1 MPSDRPVTRWRALT
15 LAGLG
20 AILLGLA
27 LALPAGAFA
36 ANTGRDSVLQKP
48 LTQGDVPSPAA
59 AAPSLTTSLQSSS
72 DFFAL
77 LAVQQ
82 ATLTASDAYSGQEFG
97 YQVALS
103 GDTALVGAGN
113 EQGGGAYVFTR
124 SGATW
129 SQQAELSD
137 PNPAS
142 GDDGFGNSVAL
153 DGDTAL
159 VGAPVTI
166 SATDEPAGAVYV
178 FTRSGTT
185 WSEQAELN
193 DPDGA
198 YLDDFGGSVALDGDM
213 ALVGAAP
220 GAYVFTRSGTT
231 WSQQAE
237 LSDPGEASQ
246 NGLGNALALS
256 GDTALVSAPPDTYIF
271 TCSGTGWSQQA
282 QLSGF
287 SGPVAIDGE
296 TALIGTYVFTRSGTT
311 RSQQAELND
320 PSPAAGDSFGIS
332 VALSG
337 DTALVGASNE
347 TVGRHSDVGAAY
359 IFTRSGTSWSKQAEL
374 SASDG
379 TASDFFGQCVA
390 LFGGTAL
397 VGACGQGSGAGA
409 AYLDALTT
417 MVTPK
422 LTLELSGVTS
432 GTLRLGK
439 RVTATGKVTPTS
451 LAGCRVTLTVQ
462 RKLDSK
468 WRRVTSL
475 ARTVSARGTCSAT
488 YKPSKKGSY
497 RLQATITK
505 TAAHTAATTAWRS
518 FRVD

>member
-1 MPSDRPVTRWRALT
+1 MPYRQCRMPSDRPVTRWRALT

-185 WSEQAELN
+185 W
-193 DPDGA
+193 
-198 YLDDFGGSVALDGDM
+198 
-213 ALVGAAP
+213 
-220 GAYVFTRSGTT
+220 
-231 WSQQAE
+231 
-237 LSDPGEASQ
+237 
-246 NGLGNALALS
+246 
-256 GDTALVSAPPDTYIF
+256 
-271 TCSGTGWSQQA
+271 
-282 QLSGF
+282 
-287 SGPVAIDGE
+287 
-296 TALIGTYVFTRSGTT
+296 
-311 RSQQAELND
+311 SQQAELND